1 MRERTDIQTDT
12 LIAMLGTLYDGEL
25 IRTAIQMRTRVQFC
39 PDIAVL
45 AAAAVEATDDGLF

>member
-12 LIAMLGTLYDGEL
+12 LIAMLGTVYDGEL
-25 IRTAIQMRTRVQFC
+25 IRTAIQMRTVSS

-45 AAAAVEATDDGLF
+45 AAPAVEATDDGLF